1 MLSYAYNFKE
11 RGFSINGGVIMF
23 GTKYVAPMPRDL
35 DFIFYNRAL
44 TKEELTRLG
53 RMPTREELLAV
64 WETNQHGNTRKF
76 EHYEY
81 KIMGKRDP
89 NVTPWS
95 HFLLAGILGVLI
107 GLFAPAGVP
116 VLLWVFSRRK

>member
-1 MLSYAYNFKE
+1 
-11 RGFSINGGVIMF
+11 MF
-23 GTKYVAPMPRDL
+23 GRKEVAPMPRDL

-44 TKEELTRLG
+44 TKEELERLG

-64 WETNQHGNTRKF
+64 EETTHHGNNRKF

-81 KIMGKRDP
+81 RIMGKRDP
-89 NVTPWS
+89 NVTPWW
-95 HFLLAGILGVLI
+95 HFVIAGILGVLI

>member
-1 MLSYAYNFKE
+1 
-11 RGFSINGGVIMF
+11 MF
-23 GTKYVAPMPRDL
+23 GTKYVAPMPKDL

-44 TKEELTRLG
+44 TKEELARLG

-64 WETNQHGNTRKF
+64 EETTIHGSNKRKF

-81 KIMGKRDP
+81 KIMGKQDP
-89 NVTPWS
+89 NVTPWW
-95 HFLLAGILGVLI
+95 HFLIAGILGVLI

-116 VLLWVFSRRK
+116 VLLWAFSRRK